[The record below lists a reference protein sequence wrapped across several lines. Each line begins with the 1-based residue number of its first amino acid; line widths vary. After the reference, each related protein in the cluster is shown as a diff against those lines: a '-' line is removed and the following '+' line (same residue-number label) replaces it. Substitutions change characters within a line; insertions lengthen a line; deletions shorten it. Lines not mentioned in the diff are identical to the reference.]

1 MASGTDYGKMEN
13 QERISKTCVG
23 VTIYGSP
30 MLGITIYSSL
40 MSVSEKGMKVRN
52 WKILEGS

>member
-1 MASGTDYGKMEN
+1 MEN
-13 QERISKTCVG
+13 REGISKMGTE

-30 MLGITIYSSL
+30 MLGITIYGSL
-40 MSVSEKGMKVRN
+40 MSVSEKGMKVCN